1 MCGILGYMSSP
12 SAVSEQLCEKMLS
25 KIIHRGPDDFG
36 VWIDQDAG
44 IALGHRRLSIQD
56 LSPLGHQPMESMS
69 GRYVIVFNGEVYNF
83 KVLQAELESVGYAF
97 RGHSDTEI
105 MLACIEEWGVE
116 QALVKFVGMFAFA
129 LWDKKEGI
137 LTLARDRLGEKPL
150 YYGFQ
155 GNTFLF
161 GSELKALK
169 VHPDWQGEIN
179 RDALSLYMRHNYIP
193 APYSMYKEISKL
205 VPGTYIQLKGG
216 GASELKVYWSAK
228 GVAEQGVKDPLYLS
242 DDEAVSSLDKLLRET
257 ISEKMIADVPLGA
270 FLSGGIDSS
279 AVVAIMQQESYRKVK
294 TFSIGFHEK
303 GYNEAEHAKAVAAHL
318 GTDHTEMYVTA
329 EQAMDVIPKL
339 PMMYDEPF
347 SDSSQIPTFLVSDM
361 TKQHVTVALSGDGGD
376 ELFAGYNRYFLG
388 QSLWNKLS
396 KVPKSLRGLVASSIT
411 AVSPSAWDRL
421 GSIGGYVIPSIRER
435 TGDKLH
441 KLAGI
446 LGVQSSEEMYCRLI
460 SHWHDPASL
469 VLGGQELPTVLT
481 EPALCA
487 DLDDFTQRMQFLD
500 AVSYLPDDILTK
512 VDRAGMAVSLET
524 RIPFLDH
531 RLFEFAWRIP
541 MHQKVRDGHG
551 KWLLRQVLYQY
562 VPQSLI
568 DRPKMGFGIPI
579 DQWLR
584 TSLRDWA
591 EALLDEKRLERE
603 GFFNVRLV
611 RKKWSEHLSGERNWQ
626 YHLWDVLMFQA
637 WLEKER
643 DDSV

>member
-1 MCGILGYMSSP
+1 MCGISGYISSP
-12 SAVSEQLCEKMLS
+12 SEISEQLCEKMLS

-56 LSPLGHQPMESMS
+56 LSPLGHQPMKSMS
-69 GRYVIVFNGEVYNF
+69 GRYIIVFNGEVYNF
-83 KVLQAELESVGYAF
+83 KVLHAELENIGYAF

-116 QALVKFVGMFAFA
+116 HALVKFVGMFAFA
-129 LWDKKEGI
+129 LWDKRECM

-169 VHPDWQGEIN
+169 VHPDWRGEIN
-179 RDALSLYMRHNYIP
+179 RDALALYMRHNYIP
-193 APYSMYKEISKL
+193 SPYSIYKGISKL
-205 VPGTYIQLKGG
+205 VPGTYIQLKGRDV
-216 GASELKVYWSAK
+216 SELKVYWSAK
-228 GVAEQGVKDPLYLS
+228 GVAEQGVKDSLQLS
-242 DDEAVSSLDKLLRET
+242 DEEAVSSLDKLLRKT

-279 AVVAIMQQESYRKVK
+279 TVVAIMQQESDRKVK

-318 GTDHTEMYVTA
+318 GTEHTEMYVTA

-339 PMMYDEPF
+339 STLYDEPF
-347 SDSSQIPTFLVSDM
+347 SDSSQIPTFLVSEM

-396 KVPKSLRGLVASSIT
+396 KVPRSLRGLLAFAIT

-421 GSIGGYVIPSIRER
+421 GSVGGYIIPSVRGR

-441 KLAGI
+441 KLAGV
-446 LGVQSSEEMYCRLI
+446 LGVQSSEEMYRRFV
-460 SHWHDPASL
+460 SHWHDPAL
-469 VLGGQELPTVLT
+469 VVLGGREHATVLT
-481 EPALCA
+481 EPSLWA
-487 DLDDFTQRMQFLD
+487 DLGEFTQRMQFLD

-541 MHQKVRDGHG
+541 MHQKVRGGEG

-562 VPQSLI
+562 VPQKLI

-591 EALLDEKRLERE
+591 EELLDEQRLERE
-603 GFFNVRLV
+603 GFLNASLV
-611 RKKWSEHLSGERNWQ
+611 REKWSEHLSGERNWQ

-643 DDSV
+643 GDRA